1 MLEWGLGKLSAQAH
15 RVSVMA
21 RRVWHDFFLFLL
33 LFSCF
38 FVVVVACLFM
48 CVFFFNLNSS
58 SCGYMNTGVKDP
70 EVEKRQI
77 HHY

>member
-1 MLEWGLGKLSAQAH
+1 MIS
-15 RVSVMA
+15 
-21 RRVWHDFFLFLL
+21 FLFLL

-38 FVVVVACLFM
+38 FVVVVAYLFM

-58 SCGYMNTGVKDP
+58 SCGYMNTGLKDP